1 MKESAKRVYGRDG
14 KIKKIKLYF
23 NFKIHFQIP
32 SETIPCTWLYS
43 TLKFVCCGIID
54 SDRIYRK
61 DYQVFVRLLT
71 AKKYLENRF
80 MRKYVE
86 EF

>member
-1 MKESAKRVYGRDG
+1 MGEMAKLKE
-14 KIKKIKLYF
+14 IKVYF
-23 NFKIHFQIP
+23 NFKIYFQIP

-71 AKKYLENRF
+71 AKKYLEISVMLNF
-80 MRKYVE
+80 VE